1 MLMRIVAIVFPVF
14 AVIAAGWWYGRRKKP
29 DMTFA
34 NHLNMDVFV
43 PALVFAA
50 MADKSFDLVAN
61 WGLAVG
67 ALVGVAG
74 SGAAALLIARAS
86 GVAPKTLVPTWMF
99 NNCGNLGLPLAVLA
113 FGDQALAP
121 AVVLFLVSN
130 LLHFSFGAWYLDHH
144 TRLATLWKIPT
155 VIASV
160 AGVAVSL
167 THFAVWAPLKIAIKM
182 LGDVSIPLLLFS
194 LGVRLASS
202 SLSSIPLGVASAM
215 GRPLVG
221 LALAFATIW
230 ALGLEGQQRALLI
243 MFGALPPA
251 VLNYV
256 FAERYHQEPDKV
268 ASMVMIGNLAA
279 LGFIPLAL
287 TLALPGTSF

>member
-14 AVIAAGWWYGRRKKP
+14 AVIAAGWWYGRRKRP

-61 WGLAVG
+61 RGLAVG
-67 ALVGVAG
+67 ALVGVLG
-74 SGAAALLIARAS
+74 SGATALLIARAS
-86 GVAPKTLVPTWMF
+86 GVAAKTLVPTWMF
-99 NNCGNLGLPLAVLA
+99 NNSGNLGLPLAVLA

-121 AVVLFLVSN
+121 AVVMFLVSN
-130 LLHFSFGAWYLDHH
+130 LLHFSLGAWYLDHH
-144 TRLATLWKIPT
+144 ARLSTLWKIPT

-167 THFAVWAPLKIAIKM
+167 AHIPVWAPLKIAIKM

-194 LGVRLASS
+194 LGARLANS
-202 SLSSIPLGVASAM
+202 SLSSIPLGLASAV

-287 TLALPGTSF
+287 TLALPGAAF